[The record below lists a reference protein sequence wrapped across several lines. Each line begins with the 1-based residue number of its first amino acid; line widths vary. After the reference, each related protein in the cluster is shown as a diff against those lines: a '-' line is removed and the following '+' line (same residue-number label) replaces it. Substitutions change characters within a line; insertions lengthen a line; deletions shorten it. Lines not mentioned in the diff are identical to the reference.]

1 MTLEATSSFYVPV
14 APVSATPVRIADI
27 ITIGVK
33 AAALRPI
40 QRVFRGSGWSVAH
53 VDSLDAALRYLR
65 SNVAAVAITETEV
78 GDESWKD
85 VVSQL
90 RKLPDAPE
98 IVVLAC
104 DRLCVNEAVGTGA
117 YDVLRRPI
125 EDADLLWTVA
135 TAWHDWMKQREREA
149 GGELCSSA

>member
-1 MTLEATSSFYVPV
+1 METTTSFYGPA
-14 APVSATPVRIADI
+14 APVSTAPARIADI

-53 VDSLDAALRYLR
+53 VDSLEAALRYLR
-65 SNVAAVAITETEV
+65 SNVAAVAITENEV
-78 GDESWKD
+78 GDVSWKE

-90 RKLPDAPE
+90 RRLPDAPE
-98 IVVLAC
+98 ILVLAS
-104 DRLCVNEAVGTGA
+104 DQPCVNEAVGTGA
-117 YDVLRRPI
+117 YDVLQRPI

-135 TAWHDWMKQREREA
+135 TAWHDWMKQRERDT
-149 GGELCSSA
+149 GGDLCSSA